1 MSFSSRAQRVSRR
14 LPARGTTG
22 SCENSPSQRRPETM
36 RTSSAASS
44 NAQTALTRATSAL
57 QARHQKSAS
66 KNASFRQLPFRR
78 VCSARRALRGLRP
91 RQTLSDPI
99 FLQRIE
105 PTKFDERTYELGES
119 LVPQRPAHD
128 RVRLG
133 YIVPLAVRCRVAV
146 RVRNKRIRG
155 RDVVRFR
162 ECHQVVTLDAAYL
175 SVGKPGRRVE
185 ESEQDATGGPR
196 KLVS

>member
-1 MSFSSRAQRVSRR
+1 
-14 LPARGTTG
+14 
-22 SCENSPSQRRPETM
+22 M

-78 VCSARRALRGLRP
+78 VCSARGALRGLRP
-91 RQTLSDPI
+91 RQTLFDPI
-99 FLQRIE
+99 FLQRVE

-146 RVRNKRIRG
+146 RICNKRIRG
-155 RDVVRFR
+155 RDVVRLR
-162 ECHQVVTLDAAYL
+162 QCHQVVALDAAYL

-185 ESEQDATGGPR
+185 EREQDATGGPR